1 MTDLTIDGML
11 KKGCFF
17 QGGMGTNFLDKMFIE
32 SMMLI
37 FVKVFHEL
45 IL

>member
-17 QGGMGTNFLDKMFIE
+17 RGGNGYKFPW
-32 SMMLI
+32 
-37 FVKVFHEL
+37 
-45 IL
+45 